1 VSVVVPLVAVS
12 MVTVPVT
19 SRAAAV
25 VVMAPVVAMPIVVGP
40 SIVPLSF
47 IAMALLPLPTLPVAM
62 TIVVPVAIP
71 ARANDDSGRRF
82 DIRRS
87 RRSVGRLGRVR
98 DTGDADVHADIDV
111 RERGRTYADT
121 KGGDQCHR
129 ETAFA

>member
-1 VSVVVPLVAVS
+1 MVVPLVAVAV
-12 MVTVPVT
+12 VTVPVT
-19 SRAAAV
+19 SRATAV
-25 VVMAPVVAMPIVVGP
+25 VVVAPVTAMSIVMGP
-40 SIVPLSF
+40 GIVPLSF

-71 ARANDDSGRRF
+71 ARTNDDSGRRF
-82 DIRRS
+82 DIHRS
-87 RRSVGRLGRVR
+87 RRSVR
-98 DTGDADVHADIDV
+98 DIGDADVHADIDV